1 MGRTKLTIPQAFCF
15 RQSIPVRISDINYGN
30 HVSNQVYLSYM
41 HEARKKWLE
50 SLGYEDEVRGVE
62 GVGLIMAD
70 AVVVYRA
77 ETFYGETVLVDI
89 AVDDIQQTGFDLL
102 YRLSGQN
109 SGRELTRG
117 KTSMVCFAYDERK
130 VATMPGRLLERLQ
143 LLEHSIT

>member
-1 MGRTKLTIPQAFCF
+1 MGRTKLIIPDTFCF
-15 RQSIPVRISDINYGN
+15 RQAVQVRISDINYGN

-89 AVDDIQQTGFDLL
+89 AVEDLRHNGFDIM
-102 YRLSGQN
+102 YRLTGQN
-109 SGRELTRG
+109 SGKELTRG
-117 KTSMVCFAYDERK
+117 KTSMVCFAYEARK
-130 VATMPGRLLERLQ
+130 VTDMPTALRERLDS
-143 LLEHSIT
+143 LTYTIR

>member
-1 MGRTKLTIPQAFCF
+1 MGRTKLIIPDAFCF
-15 RQSIPVRISDINYGN
+15 RQAVSVRISDINYGN

-50 SLGYEDEVRGVE
+50 SIGYQDEVRGVE

-89 AVDDIQQTGFDLL
+89 AVEDIQQNGFDLI
-102 YRLSGQN
+102 YRLSGEK

-117 KTSMVCFAYDERK
+117 KTSMVCFAYEARK
-130 VATMPGRLLERLQ
+130 VAKMPEALRNRLESLEYTIR
-143 LLEHSIT
+143 